1 MAAAELT
8 HPRAEDL
15 GLAEVLAALGHPVRL
30 EIVRRLA
37 SGGETSCGE
46 VVPDLP
52 RSSVTHHLKTL
63 REGGVICQRPQ
74 GRKLSLT
81 LRRDDLELRFPG
93 LLHLVLTGAR
103 SEPGSEPGAS
113 PERARGEGG
122 HKGGSGRFPA
132 AGTGCPSR
140 PLDSESDEQPL

>member
-1 MAAAELT
+1 MAAAAELT

-103 SEPGSEPGAS
+103 SEPGNEPGNE
-113 PERARGEGG
+113 PGVRGATGAG
-122 HKGGSGRFPA
+122 AADFP
-132 AGTGCPSR
+132 R
-140 PLDSESDEQPL
+140 PGPGVGPDL